1 MSSSRSRSRIHRIP
15 PKQASWRLKNK
26 RWAYENDEQE
36 RKTLHNETCSCAEG
50 PNNKLIP
57 AAKKGVKSMVGET
70 ISEQG
75 AVFVRT
81 IDARLRQ
88 KSSRHEEILQNLD
101 RTDKLKS
108 GKKGSLEAKTQ
119 KTMESTEQA

>member
-1 MSSSRSRSRIHRIP
+1 MSSSRSRSPIQRMP

-26 RWAYENDEQE
+26 RWAYENDERE
-36 RKTLHNETCSCAEG
+36 RETWHNETWSSAEG
-50 PNNKLIP
+50 PNNRLIL
-57 AAKKGVKSMVGET
+57 AAKKDVKSMVDET

-88 KSSRHEEILQNLD
+88 KLSGHEEILKNLD
-101 RTDKLKS
+101 RADKLKS
-108 GKKGSLEAKTQ
+108 GK
-119 KTMESTEQA
+119 STEQA